1 MEESS
6 LIKTLIGIERENRL
20 AEAPYV
26 SCKKCFI
33 NTKTFNCNP
42 V

>member
-6 LIKTLIGIERENRL
+6 LIKTSIGIERENRL

-33 NTKTFNCNP
+33 NTKTFNCNS

>member
-1 MEESS
+1 MEES
-6 LIKTLIGIERENRL
+6 LIKISIGIERENRL
-20 AEAPYV
+20 ADALYV

-33 NTKTFNCNP
+33 NTKMLNRNP